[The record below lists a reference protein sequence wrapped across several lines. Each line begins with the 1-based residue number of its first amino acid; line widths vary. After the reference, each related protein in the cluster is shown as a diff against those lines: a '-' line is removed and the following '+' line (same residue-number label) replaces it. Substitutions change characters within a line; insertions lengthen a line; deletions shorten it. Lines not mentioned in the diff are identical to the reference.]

1 MCCQWN
7 SLYLFNKAVI
17 IPFCFYCSFPVYC
30 RRVLKMSGVGE
41 VRIHLVCGF
50 SWFELQ
56 KLPMSSQ
63 PQVPVGPLPMVPE
76 DQAENSK
83 WTEALLSTW
92 MRISEVLLV

>member
-1 MCCQWN
+1 MVSPSVFTVYFLSCC
-7 SLYLFNKAVI
+7 
-17 IPFCFYCSFPVYC
+17 
-30 RRVLKMSGVGE
+30 RHVLRMSGVGK
-41 VRIHLVCGF
+41 VPIHFVHSF

-76 DQAENSK
+76 GQVENSK

-92 MRISEVLLV
+92 MRISEVLFV

>member
-1 MCCQWN
+1 M
-7 SLYLFNKAVI
+7 SPSVFTVYFL
-17 IPFCFYCSFPVYC
+17 SYC
-30 RRVLKMSGVGE
+30 RHVLRMSENLGGSVGK
-41 VRIHLVCGF
+41 VQIHLVCGL

-56 KLPMSSQ
+56 KLSMSSQ